1 MEEMT
6 ADFYAEGM
14 FQGWMGGVEEGSDVL
29 EKMRV
34 DRLS

>member
-14 FQGWMGGVEEGSDVL
+14 FQGGMGGVGEGSDVL
-29 EKMRV
+29 EEMRV